1 MDSSSQRHDRY
12 AILKIIGI
20 YIFFGVLWI
29 YFSDT
34 VLAWLVRDAN
44 VMTYVQISKGILFIL
59 ITASL
64 LYVLIHTYMDRLM
77 RMNRTLQE
85 REILLHSIAT
95 NIPGVAYQFVATD
108 AGGCNVNYVSEKL
121 TETFGLST
129 EIDAFFPMFADHV
142 VEEDRNRF
150 LTSLREAVVSGT
162 PWRFEGRFVKPDGD
176 PLWFQAIATPKKEGP
191 SILYHG
197 VLLDITERKRAEE
210 DLRRLNFAIE
220 RAAESVLITD
230 PDGVIQ
236 YVNPAF
242 EKVTGYS
249 RSEAIGRTPSLL
261 KSGVQDHSFYE
272 NLWKTL
278 KGGMIWSGRMT
289 NRRKDGKLIQA
300 DSTISPLVTSAG
312 VLTGYISLNRDIT
325 EAVKLETMLRQ
336 AQKMEAIGTLAG
348 GIAHDFNNILSAMIG
363 YAELARFR
371 TTDPQIQP
379 YLEQI
384 LKACDRSRDLVKQI
398 LTFSRRREQEMKPM
412 AVTPV
417 VKEVLQLLRSSIP
430 STVEIRTSFE
440 THHDTVLADP
450 TQIHQVLMNLFTNA
464 VHAMRDGE
472 GVLEVRLGRQ
482 LLTAQ
487 SPVFDPGL
495 KEGPYLQMVVSD
507 TGEGIDPAV
516 RDKIFDP
523 FFTTKASG
531 EGTGLGLSVVYGI
544 VKDHGGM
551 IHVDS
556 EPGKGT
562 TFTIHLPLL
571 DAATEWEGPEMSLI
585 PEGSGHILYVD
596 DEEPIASLGR
606 EMLTSLGYDV
616 AIRLSSIDAL
626 EAFRANPRDYDLVIT
641 DMTMPNMTGARLA
654 EEMLKIRPDLPI
666 ILTTGFSERMDK
678 EAAQKL
684 GCRDFLM
691 KPVSLGDLARA
702 VKRALGQES
711 EPAER

>member
-1 MDSSSQRHDRY
+1 MNSSSQRYNRY

-34 VLAWLVRDAN
+34 ILAWLVRDAN
-44 VMTYVQISKGILFIL
+44 LMTYVQISKGILFIL

-64 LYVLIHTYMDRLM
+64 LYVLIHTYVDQLM

-95 NIPGVAYQFVATD
+95 NIPGVAYQFIATD
-108 AGGCNVNYVSEKL
+108 TGTCNVSYVSEKL

-129 EIDAFFPMFADHV
+129 ELDTFFPSFSDHV
-142 VEEDRNRF
+142 VEEDRSRF
-150 LTSLREAVVSGT
+150 LDSLREAVVSGT
-162 PWRFEGRFVKPDGD
+162 PWRFEGRFVRPDGE
-176 PLWFQAIATPKKEGP
+176 PLWFQAIATPKRDGP

-230 PDGVIQ
+230 PNGVIQ

-249 RSEAIGRTPSLL
+249 RSETIGRTPSLL

-278 KGGMIWSGRMT
+278 KSGVIWSGRIT

-300 DSTISPLVTSAG
+300 DSTISPLLTSAG
-312 VLTGYISLNRDIT
+312 ELTGYIALNRDIT

-348 GIAHDFNNILSAMIG
+348 GIAHDFNNILSAMMG

-384 LKACDRSRDLVKQI
+384 LKACERSRDLVKQI

-417 VKEVLQLLRSSIP
+417 VREVMQLLRSSIP

-440 THHDTVLADP
+440 TPHDTVLADP
-450 TQIHQVLMNLFTNA
+450 TQIHQVLMNLCTNA
-464 VHAMRDGE
+464 LHAMRDRE
-472 GVLEVRLGRQ
+472 GVLDVRLGRQ
-482 LLTAQ
+482 VLTAQ

-551 IHVDS
+551 IHVES

-562 TFTIHLPLL
+562 AFTIHLPLL
-571 DAATEWEGPEMSLI
+571 DAEKKWEGPEMALI
-585 PEGSGHILYVD
+585 PEGTGHILYVD
-596 DEEPIASLGR
+596 DEEPIASLGW

-616 AIRLSSIDAL
+616 AVRLSSLDAL
-626 EAFRANPRDYDLVIT
+626 EAFRANPQGYDLVIT

-654 EEMLKIRPDLPI
+654 GEMLKIRPDLPV
-666 ILTTGFSERMDK
+666 ILTTGFSERMDR
-678 EAAQKL
+678 EEAQKL

-702 VKRALGQES
+702 VKRALEKGS

>member
-34 VLAWLVRDAN
+34 VLAWLVRDEN

-59 ITASL
+59 ITAAL
-64 LYVLIHTYMDRLM
+64 LYVLIHTYVDRLM

-108 AGGCNVNYVSEKL
+108 AGGSNVSYVSEKL

-142 VEEDRNRF
+142 VEDDRGRF
-150 LTSLREAVVSGT
+150 LDSLREAVASGA
-162 PWRFEGRFVKPDGD
+162 PWRFEGRFVKPEGE
-176 PLWFQAIATPKKEGP
+176 PLWFQAIATPKREGP

-242 EKVTGYS
+242 ERVTGYS

-261 KSGVQDHSFYE
+261 KSGVQDHSFYG

-278 KGGMIWSGRMT
+278 KSGMIWSGRMT

-300 DSTISPLVTSAG
+300 DSTISPLLTSAG
-312 VLTGYISLNRDIT
+312 VLTGYIALNRDIT

-348 GIAHDFNNILSAMIG
+348 GIAHDFNNILSAMMG

-430 STVEIRTSFE
+430 STVEIRTSLE
-440 THHDTVLADP
+440 TTHDTVLADP
-450 TQIHQVLMNLFTNA
+450 TQIHQVLMNLCTNA
-464 VHAMRDGE
+464 VHAMRDRE
-472 GVLEVRLGRQ
+472 GVLNVRLGRQ
-482 LLTAQ
+482 VLTAQ
-487 SPVFDPGL
+487 SPVYEPGL

-551 IHVDS
+551 IHVES
-556 EPGKGT
+556 ESGKGT
-562 TFTIHLPLL
+562 AFTIHLPLL
-571 DAATEWEGPEMSLI
+571 DAASEREGQETALI
-585 PEGSGHILYVD
+585 PEGNGHILYVD

-616 AIRLSSIDAL
+616 AVRLSSIDAL

-654 EEMLKIRPDLPI
+654 GEMLKIRPDLPI
-666 ILTTGFSERMDK
+666 ILTTGFSERIDK
-678 EAAQKL
+678 EEAERL

-702 VKRALGQES
+702 VKRALEQGS

>member
-12 AILKIIGI
+12 AIPKIIGI
-20 YIFFGVLWI
+20 YIFFGVMWI

-59 ITASL
+59 ITALL
-64 LYVLIHTYMDRLM
+64 LYVLIHTYVDRL
-77 RMNRTLQE
+77 RSMNRTLQE

-108 AGGCNVNYVSEKL
+108 AGGCNVSYVSERL
-121 TETFGLST
+121 TETFGLPV
-129 EIDAFFPMFADHV
+129 ELDAFFPVFADHV
-142 VEEDRNRF
+142 VEEDRGRF
-150 LTSLREAVVSGT
+150 LGSLREAAASGT
-162 PWRFEGRFVKPDGD
+162 PWRFEGRFARPDGEH
-176 PLWFQAIATPKKEGP
+176 LWFQAIATPKRDGP
-191 SILYHG
+191 STLYHG

-261 KSGVQDHSFYE
+261 KSGVQNHSFYE

-278 KGGMIWSGRMT
+278 QSGVIWSGRMT

-300 DSTISPLVTSAG
+300 DSTISPLLTSTG
-312 VLTGYISLNRDIT
+312 ELTGYIALNRDIT
-325 EAVKLETMLRQ
+325 EAVKLETLLRQ

-348 GIAHDFNNILSAMIG
+348 GIAHDFNNILSAMMG
-363 YAELARFR
+363 YAELARFK

-417 VKEVLQLLRSSIP
+417 VREVLQLLRSSIP

-440 THHDTVLADP
+440 TTHDTVLADP
-450 TQIHQVLMNLFTNA
+450 TQIHQVLMNLCTNA
-464 VHAMRDGE
+464 VHAMRDRE
-472 GVLEVRLGRQ
+472 GVLDVRLGRQ
-482 LLTAQ
+482 ELTAQ
-487 SPVFDPGL
+487 SPVYDPGL

-551 IHVDS
+551 IRVES

-562 TFTIHLPLL
+562 AFTIHLPLL
-571 DAATEWEGPEMSLI
+571 DAVTEWEGPEMALI
-585 PEGSGHILYVD
+585 PEGTGHILYVD

-616 AIRLSSIDAL
+616 AVRLSSIDAL

-654 EEMLKIRPDLPI
+654 GEMLKIRPDLPI
-666 ILTTGFSERMDK
+666 ILTTGFSERMDR
-678 EAAQKL
+678 EEAQKL

-691 KPVSLGDLARA
+691 KPVSLGDLGRA
-702 VKRALGQES
+702 VQRALGQGA

>member
-162 PWRFEGRFVKPDGD
+162 PWRFEGRFVKPDGE

-450 TQIHQVLMNLFTNA
+450 TQIHQVLMNLCTNA
-464 VHAMRDGE
+464 VHAMRDRE

-495 KEGPYLQMVVSD
+495 KEGPYLKMVVSD
-507 TGEGIDPAV
+507 TGEGIDPSV

-551 IHVDS
+551 IHVES

-571 DAATEWEGPEMSLI
+571 DAATEWEGPEMALI

>member
-1 MDSSSQRHDRY
+1 
-12 AILKIIGI
+12 
-20 YIFFGVLWI
+20 
-29 YFSDT
+29 
-34 VLAWLVRDAN
+34 
-44 VMTYVQISKGILFIL
+44 
-59 ITASL
+59 
-64 LYVLIHTYMDRLM
+64 
-77 RMNRTLQE
+77 
-85 REILLHSIAT
+85 
-95 NIPGVAYQFVATD
+95 
-108 AGGCNVNYVSEKL
+108 
-121 TETFGLST
+121 
-129 EIDAFFPMFADHV
+129 
-142 VEEDRNRF
+142 
-150 LTSLREAVVSGT
+150 
-162 PWRFEGRFVKPDGD
+162 
-176 PLWFQAIATPKKEGP
+176 
-191 SILYHG
+191 
-197 VLLDITERKRAEE
+197 
-210 DLRRLNFAIE
+210 
-220 RAAESVLITD
+220 
-230 PDGVIQ
+230 
-236 YVNPAF
+236 
-242 EKVTGYS
+242 
-249 RSEAIGRTPSLL
+249 
-261 KSGVQDHSFYE
+261 
-272 NLWKTL
+272 
-278 KGGMIWSGRMT
+278 MT

-450 TQIHQVLMNLFTNA
+450 TQIHQVLMNLCTNA
-464 VHAMRDGE
+464 VHAMRDRE

-495 KEGPYLQMVVSD
+495 KEGPYLKMVVSD
-507 TGEGIDPAV
+507 TGEGIDPSV

-551 IHVDS
+551 IHVES

-571 DAATEWEGPEMSLI
+571 DAATEWEGPEMALI

>member
-412 AVTPV
+412 VVTPV

-450 TQIHQVLMNLFTNA
+450 TQIHQVLMNLCTNA
-464 VHAMRDGE
+464 VHAMRDRE

-495 KEGPYLQMVVSD
+495 KEGPYLKMVVSD
-507 TGEGIDPAV
+507 TGEGIDPSV

-544 VKDHGGM
+544 IKDHGGM
-551 IHVDS
+551 IHVES

-571 DAATEWEGPEMSLI
+571 DAATEWEGPEMALI